1 MSMHPVSDLANPTP
15 MADETPEQLRAR
27 LLRCPKVRASAQK
40 IGRSQGVADSDLDDV
55 CQETLLGAAKATL
68 PSTEV
73 EARKYING
81 IAKFVAI
88 DHVRKKREEP
98 VESLEAMGRAERPV
112 RERIEQRA
120 FMRNLFEQGHKKF
133 GRAFEWFVLSKVHK
147 ETSHEI
153 GAAAGVTPDHVRVQ
167 VSLVSRWFDGA
178 WGQRTGIGSVLA
190 LLLAVGA
197 GWGWWMTH
205 GGRGVDE
212 SQVSTYAAVR
222 TDARPAMSADMLRE
236 RGLKACDEGA
246 WSACEHDLAA
256 ARAMDPAG
264 TTGELQVRETV
275 AYARM
280 MRFDADGD
288 PRGNPGGNG
297 DGEEGGE
304 LNAKPGR

>member
-1 MSMHPVSDLANPTP
+1 MQ
-15 MADETPEQLRAR
+15 DETPEQLRAR
-27 LLRCPKVRASAQK
+27 LLRCPKVKASAQK
-40 IGRSQGVADSDLDDV
+40 VGRSQGVADSDLDDV
-55 CQETLLGAAKATL
+55 CQDTLLAASKATL
-68 PSTEV
+68 PPTEA

-81 IAKFVAI
+81 IAKFTAI
-88 DHVRKKREEP
+88 GHLRRKREEP
-98 VESLEAMGRAERPV
+98 VESLDAMGREERPV

-120 FMRNLFEQGHKKF
+120 FMLGLFEQGHKKF
-133 GRAFEWFVLSKVHK
+133 GRAFEWFMRSKVHQ
-147 ETSHEI
+147 ETSQEI
-153 GAAAGVTPDHVRVQ
+153 GPAAGVTPSHVRDQ

-222 TDARPAMSADMLRE
+222 TDARHAMSADALRE

-256 ARAMDPAG
+256 AREMDPAG

-275 AYARM
+275 AHARM
-280 MRFDADGD
+280 MRFDADSGA
-288 PRGNPGGNG
+288 RGNGGGNG

-304 LNAKPGR
+304 LNAKPGK